1 MRSVRKIIVAAV
13 IAALVPTGSASVAVA
28 AVKVAKYEAASFDV
42 DGNHVKRTEID
53 PLHNS
58 NGSFLLMYGSG
69 DAPQTASIT
78 VDTPADAD
86 MVFARVRGQECADP
100 TRPATSPWPHFTVRV
115 DGTQVMSDYATRTTW
130 NTFGASA
137 NLPAG
142 GHTLSITFD
151 NDFQIPFVCN
161 RNLRVDHFIVA
172 HTGPSP
178 QLTWA
183 PVGATPSSDGEAAAL
198 VTHRPE
204 NRPDNTEANEYV
216 PSDDDLAAFHSASGI
231 FNPLTRYVTG
241 QPDLPDPSTDDLIQ
255 WAAQKWG
262 IPEDWLRAEYVQ
274 ESGWYQNAGPGRG
287 LGDSRSMSESECLQH
302 PSFARID
309 SDGDGHCDGAY
320 ESLGITQV
328 KWQPSNSPH
337 PGTEPLRW
345 KSTAFNVDY
354 QAATVR
360 YYYDG
365 LCTWCGPGYSA
376 GQAWNSIGAWFSPKP
391 WLNSG
396 QLGYIAKVQTKLADV
411 VWESDFF

>member
-1 MRSVRKIIVAAV
+1 LRSLRKTIIAAV
-13 IAALVPTGSASVAVA
+13 CALFAGTVVPAIAAAG
-28 AVKVAKYEAASFDV
+28 VKIAKYEAASFDV
-42 DGNHVKRTEID
+42 SGEHVVRTEID
-53 PLHNS
+53 PWHNS
-58 NGSFLLMYGSG
+58 NGSFLLMNGG
-69 DAPQTASIT
+69 EGAPQTASIT

-86 MVFARVRGQECADP
+86 TIYVRVRGQECADP
-100 TRPATSPWPHFTVRV
+100 TQPGTSPWPHFSVRV
-115 DGTQVMSDYATRTTW
+115 DGTQVISAYATRTSWSTVGAGADIRAGQH
-130 NTFGASA
+130 TFSV
-137 NLPAG
+137 
-142 GHTLSITFD
+142 TFD
-151 NDFQIPFVCN
+151 NEFRIPWVCD
-161 RNLRVDHFIVA
+161 RNLRVDHFIIGA
-172 HTGPSP
+172 GSP
-178 QLTWA
+178 APRLTWA
-183 PVGATPSSDGEAAAL
+183 PVGASPLSDEEATTL

-204 NRPDNTEANEYV
+204 TRPENSAANDYV
-216 PSDDDLAAFHSASGI
+216 PTDAELDAFHSAPGI

-241 QPDLPDPSTDDLIQ
+241 QPGLPDPSTDDLIQ

-274 ESGWYQNAGPGRG
+274 ESNWYQNLGPNRG
-287 LGDSRSMSESECLQH
+287 WGDSRSMSESECLQH

-309 SDGDGHCDGAY
+309 SNGDGHCDGAY

-328 KWQPSNSPH
+328 KWRPSDSPH

-345 KSTAFNVDY
+345 KSTAFNIDY

-365 LCTWCGPGYSA
+365 LCNWCGAGYSA

-396 QLGYIAKVQTKLADV
+396 QLGYIGRVQSNLANR

>member
-1 MRSVRKIIVAAV
+1 LI
-13 IAALVPTGSASVAVA
+13 
-28 AVKVAKYEAASFDV
+28 
-42 DGNHVKRTEID
+42 N
-53 PLHNS
+53 
-58 NGSFLLMYGSG
+58 
-69 DAPQTASIT
+69 
-78 VDTPADAD
+78 
-86 MVFARVRGQECADP
+86 
-100 TRPATSPWPHFTVRV
+100 PWPYFTLAV
-115 DGTQVMSDYATRTTW
+115 DGTRIVSGFANSESWSTEG
-130 NTFGASA
+130 GAVD
-137 NLPAG
+137 LPAG
-142 GHTLSITFD
+142 RHTFLIRYR
-151 NDFQIPFVCN
+151 NDFMLPGVCD
-161 RNLRVDHFIVA
+161 RNLRVDHIIIA
-172 HTGPSP
+172 GPDQTEP
-178 QLTWA
+178 FPRVTWA
-183 PVGATPSSDGEAAAL
+183 PVGATPLSDSKAASL
-198 VTHRPE
+198 VAHRPE
-204 NRPDNTEANEYV
+204 NRPDNTTYNDYV
-216 PSDDDLAAFHSASGI
+216 PTDAELSAFHSADGV

-241 QPDLPDPSTDDLIQ
+241 RPGLSDPSTDDLIQ

-274 ESGWYQNAGPGRG
+274 ESNWHQNLGPNRGW
-287 LGDSRSMSESECLQH
+287 GDARSMSESECLQH